1 MLKRIAHAFVAFFFG
16 KGIGVVA
23 SLLLVPL
30 YLHVWSLALYG
41 EWLALYSVVAY
52 LSNLDFSVQTY
63 AVNRLTQVYAK
74 GDLNEYRLIQH
85 TAFKF
90 YVGIATIGTVAVA
103 LFALFA
109 PIKTWLNLTITSGG
123 SIAWV
128 VLLLGVYFLWT
139 PPASFVTSVYSTAGN
154 LAKTQWLV
162 NTASS
167 LSIGLTIVAL
177 LAWPKPPV
185 IAAVQL
191 VGFVLVV
198 GWATWDVKRHHPELM
213 PGTRGANV
221 TLLGPMMRQSMLFA
235 VIDIGVAV
243 GLQGSNLIVARLAG
257 AAALAL
263 FVTTRTL
270 ANSIRQV
277 INTIVH
283 SASTDLTRLEALRD
297 EERLRVAFRLVTF
310 ATTAGCI
317 AISSSLWY
325 EGASVLHA
333 WTRGRLIPDNTLL
346 RAFLA
351 WLVLQSPWI
360 TASSIA
366 QYTNKHRLVALAF
379 FTSNVAGLAL
389 SVVLVPR
396 LGLAGIP
403 FSFML
408 AEAVV
413 CYHWV
418 IRDACRIVAQ
428 PYWSFALRLW
438 TGLIF
443 LAVLSLTATALVH
456 RISGDGLFA
465 KWLASGIASLF
476 VVVLGSYLF
485 WFRSE
490 ERKFVKEKSAS
501 GARYLGRLLISRKAT
516 EAPQLLGR

>member
-1 MLKRIAHAFVAFFFG
+1 
-16 KGIGVVA
+16 VV
-23 SLLLVPL
+23 
-30 YLHVWSLALYG
+30 
-41 EWLALYSVVAY
+41 
-52 LSNLDFSVQTY
+52 
-63 AVNRLTQVYAK
+63 
-74 GDLNEYRLIQH
+74 
-85 TAFKF
+85 
-90 YVGIATIGTVAVA
+90 GTVAVA
-103 LFALFA
+103 LFALLV
-109 PIKTWLNLTITSGG
+109 PIKVWFNLTITSGG

-128 VLLLGVYFLWT
+128 VLLLGIYFLWT
-139 PPASFVTSVYSTAGN
+139 TPASFVTSIYSTMGN

-162 NTASS
+162 NTASV
-167 LSIGLTIVAL
+167 LSIGLTTVAL
-177 LAWPKPPV
+177 LVCPKLPV
-185 IAAVQL
+185 LAAVQL

-198 GWATWDVKRHHPELM
+198 SWAIWDVRRHHPELM
-213 PGTRGANV
+213 PGIRGAKM

-235 VIDIGVAV
+235 IIDVGVAI

-277 INTIVH
+277 VNTIVH

-297 EERLRVAFRLVTF
+297 EERLRIAFRLVTF

-333 WTRGRLIPDNTLL
+333 WTHGKLIPDNTLL

-379 FTSNVAGLAL
+379 FTSNVTGLAL
-389 SVVLVPR
+389 SVLLVPR

-403 FSFML
+403 VSFIV

-418 IRDACRIVAQ
+418 IRDACLIVAH

-443 LAVLSLTATALVH
+443 LAILSLTATGLVH
-456 RISGDGLFA
+456 RISGFGIFTR
-465 KWLASGIASLF
+465 WFASGIASVS
-476 VVVLGSYLF
+476 VVVLASYLF
-485 WFRSE
+485 WFRNE
-490 ERKFVKEKSAS
+490 ERKFVKEKGAS
-501 GARYLGRLLISRKAT
+501 GARYLGRLLISRKGT
-516 EAPQLLGR
+516 EPA